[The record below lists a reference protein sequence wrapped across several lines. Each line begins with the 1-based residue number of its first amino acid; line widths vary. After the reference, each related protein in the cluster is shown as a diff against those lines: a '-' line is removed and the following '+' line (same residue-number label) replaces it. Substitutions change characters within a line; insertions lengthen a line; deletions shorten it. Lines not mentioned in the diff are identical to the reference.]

1 MQAKDNSETMMQQ
14 LSKLNQLESQY
25 ASLQQEHA
33 DLQETTD
40 ILRAKLVTVSE
51 ELVR

>member
-1 MQAKDNSETMMQQ
+1 MLAIATDDHLLYS
-14 LSKLNQLESQY
+14 SKLNQLESQY

>member
-1 MQAKDNSETMMQQ
+1 MQQ

-51 ELVR
+51 ELVP